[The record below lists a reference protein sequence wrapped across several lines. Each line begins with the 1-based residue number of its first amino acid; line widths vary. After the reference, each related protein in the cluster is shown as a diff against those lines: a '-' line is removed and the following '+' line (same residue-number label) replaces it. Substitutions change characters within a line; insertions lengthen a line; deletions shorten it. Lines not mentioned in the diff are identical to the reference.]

1 MLTCAIC
8 IELNAKNLIILTKKF
23 RDEGLK
29 SFFIPTIFNS
39 QPCEET
45 FRQMRSMGTTN
56 YTKIN
61 FSLFELLH
69 LIGRVELAND
79 IMYFK
84 LADSGV
90 FFPRNSLRN
99 AKFNEFDMPS
109 DSKIEETVS
118 TALAMAVDD
127 AKKFRIDVSQDDIK
141 NCLLDFTPSLG
152 EQEEQDPDDAFVDL
166 GIGHVD

>member
-1 MLTCAIC
+1 
-8 IELNAKNLIILTKKF
+8 
-23 RDEGLK
+23 
-29 SFFIPTIFNS
+29 
-39 QPCEET
+39 
-45 FRQMRSMGTTN
+45 
-56 YTKIN
+56 
-61 FSLFELLH
+61 
-69 LIGRVELAND
+69 
-79 IMYFK
+79 MYFK
-84 LADSGV
+84 FTDSGV
-90 FFPRNSLRN
+90 FFPSNPLRN